1 MLPTG
6 VFEMTAPPID
16 SRPLEIVAC
25 AGRMQ

>member
-1 MLPTG
+1 MLPTR

-16 SRPLEIVAC
+16 SLPLEIAAC